1 MEELT
6 ALLTQLVEIDSVNPS
21 LARDGAGERQLARF
35 VGGWLEK
42 AGLEVV
48 FEEVTP
54 GRDNVIAIARGRGTG
69 RSLLLNAHLDTVGVG
84 NMQNPHAA
92 VIREGRLYGRGALDT
107 KGGLAAYMLAAAHA
121 KTLNLPGDVILTA
134 VADEEY
140 ASLGTERLV
149 EKWRADAA
157 LVAEPTDLEIVA
169 THKGFVW
176 IEIETYGVAAH
187 GSKPEIGVDAIA
199 KMGKILV
206 EIENLGKTLA
216 RKPLH
221 RLLGAGSLHASLVRG
236 GQEWSTY
243 PDRCLLSVERRTL
256 PGETTAQVQAE
267 IEGILGKLAGEDPDF
282 KAAYK
287 LVFEREP
294 LETSSDSLILTSIVN
309 QSRRL
314 KGQGKVTGF
323 SGWTDAALL
332 NAAGIPALVFGPV
345 GEGLH
350 GAVEWVD
357 LASVQSCYEIVL
369 AVAEDF
375 CA

>member
-21 LARDGAGERQLARF
+21 LARDGAGEWQLARF
-35 VGGWLEK
+35 VAGWLEK
-42 AGLEVV
+42 AGLEVII
-48 FEEVTP
+48 EEVAP
-54 GRDNVIAIARGRGTG
+54 GRDNVIAIAKGRGTG

-84 NMQNPHAA
+84 NMQNPHLA

-107 KGGLAAYMLAAAHA
+107 KGGLAAYMLAAARA
-121 KTLNLPGDVILTA
+121 KTLNLPGEVILTA

-140 ASLGTERLV
+140 ASLGTEKLV
-149 EKWRADAA
+149 EKWKADAA
-157 LVAEPTDLEIVA
+157 LVAEPTNLEIVA

-176 IEIETYGVAAH
+176 IEIETFGVAAH
-187 GSKPEIGVDAIA
+187 GSKPEIGIDAIA
-199 KMGKILV
+199 RMGKILV
-206 EIENLGKTLA
+206 EIENLGKKLA
-216 RKPLH
+216 QTPFH
-221 RLLGAGSLHASLVRG
+221 PLLGAGSLHASLVQG

-243 PDRCLLSVERRTL
+243 PDHCRLSVERRTL

-267 IEGILGKLAGEDPDF
+267 IEGILEKISGEDHDF
-282 KAAYK
+282 KASYK
-287 LVFEREP
+287 LIFEREP
-294 LETSSDSLILTSIVN
+294 LEVASDSLILKSIVD

-314 KGQGKVTGF
+314 FGHGKVAGF

-332 NAAGIPALVFGPV
+332 NAAGIPALVFGPA

-369 AVAEDF
+369 AVAGDF